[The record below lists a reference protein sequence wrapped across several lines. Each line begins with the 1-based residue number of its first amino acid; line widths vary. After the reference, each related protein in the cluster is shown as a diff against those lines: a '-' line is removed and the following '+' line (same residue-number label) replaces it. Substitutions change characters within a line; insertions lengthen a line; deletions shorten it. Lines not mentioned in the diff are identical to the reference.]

1 MPCFYQVDSIG
12 AVCINIG
19 VSPVIIPLEKVSPPL
34 LVNTKEDR
42 STLRT
47 SVHGCLA
54 NSVFPLKTWEILFL
68 LLTCF

>member
-19 VSPVIIPLEKVSPPL
+19 VSPVIIPLEKLSPPL
-34 LVNTKEDR
+34 LVNIKEDR
-42 STLRT
+42 STSRT

-54 NSVFPLKTWEILFL
+54 NSVFPLKT
-68 LLTCF
+68 